1 MENYYKRRLLEFANS
16 RNPSPRLYLSKIKK
30 CALEEIMTKDRV
42 HKIEGTDYQYIVQG
56 TKNDYLVDAR
66 SACCSCPA
74 GMFGKFCKHQF
85 AVTHYFNV
93 YLQNFPTVT
102 TKDRHEIAHLA
113 LGDKT
118 PTIDFYRPL
127 IENCSTPI
135 VQPDVEEQAIVPIAT
150 TVEVSSEKE
159 MKK

>member
-1 MENYYKRRLLEFANS
+1 MNILKFRRIRQNVE
-16 RNPSPRLYLSKIKK
+16 KDKK
-30 CALEEIMTKDRV
+30 WSA
-42 HKIEGTDYQYIVQG
+42 G

-85 AVTHYFNV
+85 AVAHYFNV
-93 YLQNFPTVT
+93 YLQNFPAVT

-118 PTIDFYRPL
+118 PTIDFYQPL

-159 MKK
+159 NEEIKKMVIEKMNKLLTETHAKTEGG